1 MNRRT
6 KVSVKSHFTKVAGR
20 FAAIPFVMSLLMVA
34 FAALPY
40 SRDLRGETKGR
51 WITLLDG
58 KSLDDWYPIGPAN
71 WHLLGG
77 AAVVD
82 AYNRCLGQLI
92 KLGCFNDGMGYL
104 VSKNSYT
111 DFEIHA
117 EFWVSHDANSGVFF
131 RCANPRDIR
140 TDNCYEAN
148 IFDERPDQT
157 YRTGAITLVAKP
169 SVVIN
174 AGGKWNTYDITAQGT
189 HLVLILNGTKT
200 VDLQD
205 SKQAN
210 GYIALQA
217 SGGTV
222 KFRKVRVRSL

>member
-92 KLGCFNDGMGYL
+92 KLGYFKRRHGL
-104 VSKNSYT
+104 SRLQ
-111 DFEIHA
+111 
-117 EFWVSHDANSGVFF
+117 EFVYRF
-131 RCANPRDIR
+131 RDTRRVLGLSRCQQRRLLPLRQFATNP
-140 TDNCYEAN
+140 
-148 IFDERPDQT
+148 
-157 YRTGAITLVAKP
+157 YR
-169 SVVIN
+169 
-174 AGGKWNTYDITAQGT
+174 
-189 HLVLILNGTKT
+189 
-200 VDLQD
+200 
-205 SKQAN
+205 
-210 GYIALQA
+210 
-217 SGGTV
+217 
-222 KFRKVRVRSL
+222 